1 MTTTQNNKT
10 KLTMKKL
17 AYHVL
22 KVAKENK
29 LPHTRLNLF
38 LTMYFSLKKAKDDSL
53 IPIETLKSLYDEPFE
68 LWPINPIVY
77 SLYRRYIVAGQ
88 NNKNIVERGARRV
101 SELDVLN
108 PVIIEIELLSTDV
121 YELSERYTQQPFY
134 LNNRRTIGRAIG
146 DVTIKLEDI

>member
-1 MTTTQNNKT
+1 MTTTKNNKT

-53 IPIETLKSLYDEPFE
+53 IPIEILKSMYDESFE

-77 SLYRRYIVAGQ
+77 SLYRRYMVAGQ
-88 NNKNIVERGARRV
+88 NDKNIVERGARRV
-101 SELDVLN
+101 VELDVLN
-108 PVIIEIELLSTDV
+108 PVIIKLLSTDV

>member
-1 MTTTQNNKT
+1 MTTTIRNKT

-38 LTMYFSLKKAKDDSL
+38 LTMYFSLKKAKDDNL
-53 IPIETLKSLYDEPFE
+53 ISIDVLKSLYDEPFE

-77 SLYRRYIVAGQ
+77 SLYRRYMVAGQ
-88 NNKNIVERGARRV
+88 NDKNIVEHGARRV

-108 PVIIEIELLSTDV
+108 PVIIELLSTDA
-121 YELSERYTQQPFY
+121 YKLSEQYTQQPFY
-134 LNNRRTIGRAIG
+134 LNNRWTIGSAIG

>member
-1 MTTTQNNKT
+1 MTTAKNNKT

-38 LTMYFSLKKAKDDSL
+38 LTMYFSLKKAKDDNL

-77 SLYRRYIVAGQ
+77 SLYRRYMVAGQ
-88 NNKNIVERGARRV
+88 NDKNIVERGARRV

-108 PVIIEIELLSTDV
+108 PVIIELLSTDV